1 MRAEIVGVG
10 TELLLGQIANT
21 NAQEISQMLATAG
34 VDVHHH
40 VAVGDNLDRA
50 ADAIATALGRAD
62 AVIVTGGLG
71 PTPDDLTREAVA
83 KVLGRPLVRD
93 ETLAS
98 VIRGIFDSLG
108 RAMPEDNLKQADL
121 PEGAEP
127 IAPEGTAP
135 GLIVRTEGKVL
146 FCVPGVPWE
155 MQAMME
161 KTVLPELRSMGGAAV
176 LATREILVVGL
187 GESHTHQAIAD
198 LVAAQSNPTIAYLA
212 SAGLVKVRLT
222 AKATTEDD
230 ALSLIRPLETEIR
243 ARLGTN
249 AIEGEGAT
257 VAQVLGWLLKGR
269 GETVAV
275 AESLTGGSLGA
286 ELTKAEGASEFFL
299 GSIVAYTTE
308 AKARVVGVDRSVLE
322 DAGPVSE
329 ETAAQLAERAAERF
343 GADLGLST
351 TGVAGPA
358 PQDGQP
364 VGTVY
369 VAASYKGTTEVRK
382 PKAYGGRDHIR
393 AIAVTSAIDLGRR
406 VLGG

>member
-83 KVLGRPLVRD
+83 KVLGCPLVRD
-93 ETLAS
+93 ETLAG

-108 RAMPEDNLKQADL
+108 RAMPEDNLKQADV

-135 GLIVRTEGKVL
+135 GLIARTDGKVL

-230 ALSLIRPLETEIR
+230 ALTLIRPLETEIR

-249 AIEGEGAT
+249 AIEGEGGT
-257 VAQVLGWLLKGR
+257 VAQVLGWLLRGR
-269 GETVAV
+269 GETVAA
-275 AESLTGGSLGA
+275 AESLTGGSLSA
-286 ELTKAEGASEFFL
+286 ELTKAEGASGFFL
-299 GSIVAYTTE
+299 GSVVAYATE

-358 PQDGQP
+358 PEDGQP

-382 PKAYGGRDHIR
+382 PKA
-393 AIAVTSAIDLGRR
+393 
-406 VLGG
+406 

>member
-1 MRAEIVGVG
+1 MGVG

-62 AVIVTGGLG
+62 VVIVTGGLG

-93 ETLAS
+93 ETLAG
-98 VIRGIFDSLG
+98 VIRGVFDSLG

-135 GLIVRTEGKVL
+135 GLIARTDGKVL

-161 KTVLPELRSMGGAAV
+161 KTVLPELRSMSGAAV

-187 GESHTHQAIAD
+187 GESHAHQAIAD

-222 AKATTEDD
+222 AKATTEDH

-243 ARLGTN
+243 ARLGRN
-249 AIEGEGAT
+249 AIEGEGRT
-257 VAQVLGWLLKGR
+257 VAQVLGWLLRGK
-269 GETVAV
+269 GETVAA
-275 AESLTGGSLGA
+275 AESLTGGLLGA

-299 GSIVAYTTE
+299 GSIVAYATE
-308 AKARVVGVDRSVLE
+308 AKARIVGVDRSVLE

-358 PQDGQP
+358 PHDGQP

-369 VAASYKGTTEVRK
+369 VAASYKGATEVRK
-382 PKAYGGRDHIR
+382 PKVYGGRDHIR

>member
-1 MRAEIVGVG
+1 MGVG

-93 ETLAS
+93 ETLAG
-98 VIRGIFDSLG
+98 VIRGVFHSLG

-135 GLIVRTEGKVL
+135 GLIARTDGKVL

-187 GESHTHQAIAD
+187 GESHTHQALAD

-249 AIEGEGAT
+249 AVEGEGAT
-257 VAQVLGWLLKGR
+257 VAQVLGRLLKGR
-269 GETVAV
+269 GETVAA
-275 AESLTGGSLGA
+275 AESLTGGLLGA

-299 GSIVAYTTE
+299 GSIVAYATE
-308 AKARVVGVDRSVLE
+308 AKVRVVGVDRSVLE

-358 PQDGQP
+358 LHDGQP
-364 VGTVY
+364 VGMVY
-369 VAASYKGTTEVRK
+369 VAASYKGATEVRK